1 MTRNSSIGYKI
12 PKKTKNQKGDKIPL
26 FFYAMNTNLQ
36 ELQNKLGYQFKNI
49 ELLKT
54 ALTHS
59 SYINENASSTHNERL
74 EFLGDAILE
83 IHISEELYKRFPDA
97 REGTLTF
104 FRSQIVNE
112 KSLAQMARQLHI
124 PDYLLLGIG
133 EENQGGR
140 KRPALI
146 ADAVEAILGAIY
158 LDSDFAVSKKTVLNL
173 FEKKFPEQVT
183 ITQKKSYKTL
193 LQECTQAHFGYT
205 PKYEL
210 LAQEGPEH
218 NKTFTVRYT
227 SPQGFS
233 VTAIHSSIKK
243 AEHEA
248 ARLALEKYQTIIARQ
263 NN

>member
-1 MTRNSSIGYKI
+1 
-12 PKKTKNQKGDKIPL
+12 
-26 FFYAMNTNLQ
+26 MNTQLQ
-36 ELQNKLGYQFKNI
+36 ELQKNLGYHFKNI
-49 ELLKT
+49 DLLVT

-59 SYINENASSTHNERL
+59 SYINENSSSTHNERL

-83 IHISEELYKRFPDA
+83 IHISEELYKRFPNA
-97 REGTLTF
+97 REGILTS

-112 KSLAQMARQLHI
+112 KSLAETARQLHI

-133 EENQGGR
+133 EEHQGGR
-140 KRPALI
+140 HRPALI
-146 ADAVEAILGAIY
+146 ADAVEALLGAVY
-158 LDSDFAVSKKTVLNL
+158 LDSDFATSKKIVLAL
-173 FEKKFPEQVT
+173 FEKKFPKQDT
-183 ITQKKSYKTL
+183 IVQKKSYKTL
-193 LQECTQAHFGYT
+193 LQELTQAHFSHT

-233 VTAIHSSIKK
+233 VTAVNSSIKK

-248 ARLALEKYQTIIARQ
+248 ARLALEKYQ
-263 NN
+263 NLLEKNK

>member
-1 MTRNSSIGYKI
+1 
-12 PKKTKNQKGDKIPL
+12 
-26 FFYAMNTNLQ
+26 MNTNLQ
-36 ELQNKLGYQFKNI
+36 ELQKKLGYQFKDI
-49 ELLKT
+49 ALLKT

-59 SYINENASSTHNERL
+59 SYINENSSSMHNERL

-83 IHISEELYKRFPDA
+83 IHISEELYKRFPKA

-112 KSLAQMARQLHI
+112 KSLAETARQLNI

-140 KRPALI
+140 HRPALI

-158 LDSDFAVSKKTVLNL
+158 LDSDFAVSKKIVLAL
-173 FEKKFPEQVT
+173 FDKKFPEQDT
-183 ITQKKSYKTL
+183 IIQKKSYKTL

-210 LAQEGPEH
+210 LSQEGPEH
-218 NKTFTVRYT
+218 NKTFTVRYA

-233 VTAIHSSIKK
+233 VTAVSSSIKK

-248 ARLALEKYQTIIARQ
+248 ARMALEKYRAILAKQ

>member
-1 MTRNSSIGYKI
+1 
-12 PKKTKNQKGDKIPL
+12 
-26 FFYAMNTNLQ
+26 MNTHLQ
-36 ELQNKLGYQFKNI
+36 ELQKNLGYQFHNT
-49 ELLKT
+49 ELLLT

-59 SYINENASSTHNERL
+59 SYINENPLSMHNERL

-83 IHISEELYKRFPDA
+83 IHISEELFKRFPHA
-97 REGTLTF
+97 REGILTH

-112 KSLAQMARQLHI
+112 KSLAQTARQLHI
-124 PDYLLLGIG
+124 PDYLRLGIG

-140 KRPALI
+140 TRPALI

-158 LDSDFAVSKKTVLNL
+158 LDSDFMTSKKIILAL
-173 FEKKFPEQVT
+173 FEKKFPKQDT
-183 ITQKKSYKTL
+183 IIQKKSSKTL
-193 LQECTQAHFGYT
+193 LQELTQAYFNHT
-205 PKYEL
+205 PQYEL
-210 LAQEGPEH
+210 LSQEGPEH

-233 VTAIHSSIKK
+233 VTASQSSIKK

-248 ARLALEKYQTIIARQ
+248 AQLALEKYQKLMANE